1 MIKRIL
7 IADDHYITRLGLEV
21 MLKEL
26 FSFATIDQAGDGEEV
41 HQLALGNDYDLAI
54 LDVNMPGAEGVGLVE
69 ILRQRKPGMPILIH
83 TMSPEELFALRFYR
97 AGVAGYISKESDP
110 HLIKAALRTV
120 TEGKKYF
127 SKHILNQIA
136 NSYLGMAKEN
146 PFANLSNREFEIA
159 MQLTKGHTLTEISG
173 NLNLQKTT
181 ICTYKK
187 RVFEKLGIKTVI
199 ELLELSRM
207 YNNHAPSSHA
217 IT

>member
-1 MIKRIL
+1 MTKRIL

-26 FSFATIDQAGDGEEV
+26 FSFAVIDHAKDGDEV
-41 HQLALGNDYDLAI
+41 HQLALKNDYDLAI
-54 LDVNMPGAEGVGLVE
+54 LDVNMPGADGVSLVE
-69 ILRQRKPGMPILIH
+69 FLRQRKPNMFIVIH

-127 SKHILNQIA
+127 SKHILNLIA

-159 MQLTKGHTLTEISG
+159 MQLTKGYTLTEISG

-207 YNNHAPSSHA
+207 YNNHSQSSLS
-217 IT
+217 TT